1 MENTTQTEAVTIDTA
16 EGIAVARI
24 LTIRAGLRL
33 EAKGM
38 KMSRGRSCLSVARA
52 EGLTTRRTA
61 REALV
66 EVNALLATAGF

>member
-1 MENTTQTEAVTIDTA
+1 METNASQTIVLDTPA
-16 EGIAVARI
+16 QIATARI

-38 KMSRGRSCLSVARA
+38 KMSRGRSCLSIAKA

-66 EVNALLATAGF
+66 EVNALLAEMGF